1 MCNSDTRTNSATVG
15 CGLTDPRRQ
24 ADDTVPDRKFRFR
37 ASLSVSWFRK
47 LTINGGPEPHPP
59 RTEHTHTQRQKSPVS
74 THLQKRLV
82 RWIEATAKAMQKASF
97 RACVVV
103 MVGERW
109 GTSEDWLPHPAIRTG
124 CPLLQVTQRRGCP
137 GSDPAQLRHGMEW
150 S

>member
-59 RTEHTHTQRQKSPVS
+59 RTEHTHTETEEPCFHAPS
-74 THLQKRLV
+74 
-82 RWIEATAKAMQKASF
+82 KAVGPMDRGNSKGNAASF